1 MATTKK
7 AAPKK
12 VVANEKSDKSIKAVP
27 SPDIFDAKRL
37 DEGVKEGPGN
47 EIPKYDHDA
56 YLLERSMHELKSL
69 RKQNQHMAARLD
81 MFDKVYTLFS
91 TGNSSG
97 RDSVCQGSIEDSI
110 EKRLYEKRD
119 LATKS

>member
-37 DEGVKEGPGN
+37 GEGLKEGPGN

-56 YLLERSMHELKSL
+56 YLLEAAMHDLKFL
-69 RKQNQHMAARLD
+69 RKQNQHMATRLD
-81 MFDKVYTLFS
+81 MFDKMYTLFS
-91 TGNSSG
+91 SGNSSLD
-97 RDSVCQGSIEDSI
+97 RGSIGQQPVEDSI
-110 EKRLYEKRD
+110 EKRLYEKRQF
-119 LATKS
+119 KY